1 MRKSLK
7 LLPLAAIL
15 VLLTAVLFGCGGGS
29 GGGGAQG
36 KIVGIEPGAGI
47 MSATEKAVEEYGLD
61 YQLQDS
67 SSAAMAASLQKAINN
82 KEWIVVTGWTP
93 HWKFAKWDLKYL
105 DDPKKVYGG
114 EEHVATIVRTGLK
127 DDMPEVY
134 AMLDNFYWT
143 PADMEAVMLDIQDGM
158 TPDEAADQWIR
169 DNQEEVNK
177 WIPEQQAAEKG
188 TVTLGYVE
196 WDSEVASTHV
206 VKNVL
211 EDMGYEV
218 NAVSVDAGI
227 MWTSIGT
234 GEYDAIVSAWLPGT
248 HGDYYN
254 KVKDKVVNLGP
265 NLEGARIGLVVPA
278 YVTIDSIEEL
288 NDVKDKFQ

>member
-1 MRKSLK
+1 M
-7 LLPLAAIL
+7 
-15 VLLTAVLFGCGGGS
+15 
-29 GGGGAQG
+29 
-36 KIVGIEPGAGI
+36 
-47 MSATEKAVEEYGLD
+47 
-61 YQLQDS
+61 
-67 SSAAMAASLQKAINN
+67 
-82 KEWIVVTGWTP
+82 
-93 HWKFAKWDLKYL
+93 
-105 DDPKKVYGG
+105 
-114 EEHVATIVRTGLK
+114 
-127 DDMPEVY
+127 
-134 AMLDNFYWT
+134 
-143 PADMEAVMLDIQDGM
+143 
-158 TPDEAADQWIR
+158 
-169 DNQEEVNK
+169 
-177 WIPEQQAAEKG
+177 
-188 TVTLGYVE
+188 
-196 WDSEVASTHV
+196 DSEVASTHV

>member
-1 MRKSLK
+1 MRKSFK
-7 LLPLAAIL
+7 LLPLAAAL
-15 VLLTAVLFGCGGGS
+15 VLLTAVLFGCGGG
-29 GGGGAQG
+29 GGGGTQG